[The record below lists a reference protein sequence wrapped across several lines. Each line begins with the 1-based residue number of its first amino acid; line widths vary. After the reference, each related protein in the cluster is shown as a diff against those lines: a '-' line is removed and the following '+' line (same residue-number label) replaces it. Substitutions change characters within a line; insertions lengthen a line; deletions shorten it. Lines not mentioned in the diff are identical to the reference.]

1 MAAAQAAPPS
11 GYPGGPPP
19 GPPPTGAGA
28 GYPKPGAYPGQPGQ
42 SQPYQAYPGAQGQA
56 PPPPLPNDSLL
67 GRISLPLPFYI
78 LATMYRP
85 YGQQYP
91 GQPHPSSPQPPYPA
105 GSQPQQPQYGRPGM
119 TSTPSPAPGY
129 PGTPQTPQSPYP
141 QSYQQPN
148 RQNLSPAPQTNYQQS
163 YQQPSYGQQ
172 PQAAYG
178 QQQPSPSPQ
187 HQQAYGAPP
196 QQAPYGQ
203 TYNQLYPQQQQ
214 QPYPQSQSP
223 YVRGQQ
229 PGQYPPQGAPGYP
242 PQGASGYPPQGA
254 QQYGAPPPQPPS
266 PHMTAIYKQALL
278 NTVQEKRLQAMYPP
292 GSPALDQIAS
302 RITNQVDHFCSTWK
316 VPREVGQ
323 DIVKLALFDV
333 ILYIDDSG
341 SMLHDEGGSRIDD
354 LKLILNRVSF
364 AASLFDDD
372 GINIRFMNS
381 DKQGNNIKNERDV
394 EHLMTTF
401 LPNGMTPLGTKLLEK
416 VLEPLVVAPARAGQL
431 RKPVLVI
438 TITDGQPTG
447 EGMDGVSNAI
457 KYATTEL
464 ERLPQYGRGAISFQF
479 AQVGNDKRAREF
491 LSKLDQMPGIGELID
506 CTSNFES
513 EQEEMSLAN
522 PPVYL
527 TPELW
532 LIKMLLGSIDSS
544 YDTKD
549 EKTSRPHAAAPAP
562 PAGQYGAPPPTQYA
576 APPPGQYGG
585 YQAAPPPPQQGGYGG
600 YPPQGGQPGY
610 GQPQGYGQ
618 PPQQGGYGRPPP
630 PQGGPGGYPPQGG
643 YGGQPPQ
650 RY

>member
-1 MAAAQAAPPS
+1 MGLASKMAAAQAAPPS

-19 GPPPTGAGA
+19 PGPPPAGAGA
-28 GYPKPGAYPGQPGQ
+28 GAPKPGAYPGQPGQ
-42 SQPYQAYPGAQGQA
+42 SQPYQAFPGAQGQA
-56 PPPPLPNDSLL
+56 PPPP
-67 GRISLPLPFYI
+67 
-78 LATMYRP
+78 
-85 YGQQYP
+85 
-91 GQPHPSSPQPPYPA
+91 PHPSSPQPPHPA

-141 QSYQQPN
+141 QNYQQPN
-148 RQNLSPAPQTNYQQS
+148 RPNMSPAPQPNYQQS

-196 QQAPYGQ
+196 QQPPYGQ
-203 TYNQLYPQQQQ
+203 TYNQSYPQQQQ

-223 YVRGQQ
+223 YGQQ

-242 PQGASGYPPQGA
+242 PQGAPPQGAPGYPPQGA

-266 PHMTAIYKQALL
+266 PHMTAMYKQALL
-278 NTVQEKRLQAMYPP
+278 STVQEKQLQAMYPP

-302 RITNQVDHFCSTWK
+302 RITNQVDHFCSTWR

-323 DIVKLALFDV
+323 DVVKLALFDV

-341 SMLHDEGGSRIDD
+341 SMGFEENGERLND
-354 LKLILNRVSF
+354 LKLILNRVAF

-381 DKQGNNIKNERDV
+381 DQQANNIKNEKDV
-394 EHLMTTF
+394 DHLMTTF
-401 LPNGMTPLGTKLLEK
+401 RPHGMTPLGTKLLEK

-447 EGMDGVSNAI
+447 EGMDGVANAI

-464 ERLPQYGRGAISFQF
+464 GRLPKYGRGAISFQF
-479 AQVGNDKRAREF
+479 AQVGNDTRAREF
-491 LSKLDQMPGIGELID
+491 LSKLDEMPGIGELID
-506 CTSNFES
+506 CTSNFEV
-513 EQEEMSLAN
+513 EQEEMALAN

-532 LIKMLLGSIDSS
+532 LIKMLLGAIDSS

-549 EKTSRPHAAAPAP
+549 EKSSRQPAAPPAP
-562 PAGQYGAPPPTQYA
+562 PAGQYGAPPPTQYG

-650 RY
+650 GGYGGQPPQRY